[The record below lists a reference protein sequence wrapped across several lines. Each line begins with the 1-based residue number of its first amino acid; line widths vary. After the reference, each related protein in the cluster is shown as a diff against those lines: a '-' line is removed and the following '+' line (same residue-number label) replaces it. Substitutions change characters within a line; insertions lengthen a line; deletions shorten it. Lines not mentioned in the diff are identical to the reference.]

1 MNKIGDDD
9 NDDYIDDNDDNDN
22 DNDNEDDDVSTA
34 ATEILDENPVNYI
47 DDELSPLEDESQ
59 RPNAPFIFTS
69 QPYGADWR
77 PRVTAEVNNSMALQ
91 RENELEAAR
100 RGVNIVEEET
110 PEEIIERLTKKK
122 RKLEGGKSKKMKKAG
137 KSKKTKKTGKSKNT
151 KKTKAGKSKKTKKT
165 KAGKS
170 KKAKK

>member
-1 MNKIGDDD
+1 MNRGDDD
-9 NDDYIDDNDDNDN
+9 NDD
-22 DNDNEDDDVSTA
+22 DDVSTA
-34 ATEILDENPVNYI
+34 STEILDENPANYI
-47 DDELSPLEDESQ
+47 DDEPSTPEDESQ
-59 RPNAPFIFTS
+59 RPNIPFIFTS

-77 PRVTAEVNNSMALQ
+77 PRVTAEVNNSVALQ
-91 RENELEAAR
+91 RANELDAAR

-137 KSKKTKKTGKSKNT
+137 KSKKTKKTGKSKKT